1 MWTWMLMQTRLTLRS
16 AAACTRPR
24 YLLLLLCLP
33 CFALAWAPEESFAGK
48 GALRY
53 PNSSS
58 TSSSSL
64 ERHARSY
71 KHLEGDVR
79 RRRLFSAT
87 KFFLKI
93 ERNGKVRGTRK
104 KNSPHSVMEISSV
117 NIGVVAIKG
126 VHSNFYLAMN
136 KKGKLH
142 STKNYSE
149 NCKFKERIEE
159 NGYNTYA
166 AMKWKRKGKQ
176 MFVALNGK
184 GSPRRGHRTR
194 RKHLSAHFLPILVL
208 S

>member
-1 MWTWMLMQTRLTLRS
+1 MWRWMLSQRRLPLRS
-16 AAACTRPR
+16 AAACKSRWS
-24 YLLLLLCLP
+24 LLLLLCLP
-33 CFALAWAPEESFAGK
+33 CFALAWVPEQSFTAK
-48 GALRY
+48 VALHY
-53 PNSSS
+53 PNSS

-117 NIGVVAIKG
+117 NIGVVAVKG
-126 VHSNFYLAMN
+126 VYSNFYLAMN

-208 S
+208 